1 MRAVAINAFGETPAV
16 RQVAEPGQLA
26 PDEILVRVH
35 AAGVNPVDLLIAR
48 GLFTPFP
55 ITFPHILGLD
65 FAGVV
70 EGRGD
75 GVITCRAGDRVYG
88 RAMGTYADYVA
99 VSEEGTISRI
109 PENIDFAQAAAL
121 PSAAMTALTSVEAAG
136 IGEASRVLIVGAAG
150 GVGSFAVQFANE
162 RGAWVIATAR
172 DEDVDYLR
180 KLGAAASVDYTR
192 DDAMFPNAIDVL
204 LDFASDAPGLT
215 AMSKLV
221 RDGGAVVSTRYVADV
236 ENLAKRNVKAFNV
249 ANRPTAHLLR
259 RITTAVESGK
269 LELPAIRIY
278 PLEEAAAAL
287 AEFDRGHVRGK
298 LVLVIVPRD

>member
-236 ENLAKRNVKAFNV
+236 ESLAKRSVKAFNV

-259 RITTAVESGK
+259 RITTAVESG
-269 LELPAIRIY
+269 
-278 PLEEAAAAL
+278 
-287 AEFDRGHVRGK
+287 
-298 LVLVIVPRD
+298 